1 MSKKPV
7 LVVLAA
13 GMGSRYGGLKQMDP
27 LGPNGELILDYSVRD
42 AVNAGFE
49 TVVFVIKKAIE
60 ADFIAIVSPRMA
72 GKIEVRYA
80 FQELTDL
87 PEGIALPDGREKPWG
102 TTHAVLAAEAAVDGA
117 PFAIINA
124 DDYYGP
130 SAFSEIYRFLTVPA
144 AEDGK
149 AHFAMVGY
157 RMENTVTDHGTVA
170 RGVCQVDGQ
179 GHLSKIRECLKLAK
193 VDGGAENREAEPEF
207 FPGATPVSMN
217 FWGLN
222 SDFMTYARNRFAAD
236 LGEMMDTNPMKCEV
250 LLPVTVDKM
259 IQAAD
264 CDVTVLESRDVWYGV
279 TYQEDKP
286 QVKAA
291 LAALHDSG
299 VYGDL
304 TK

>member
-102 TTHAVLAAEAAVDGA
+102 TTHAVLAAKAAVDGA

-130 SAFSEIYRFLTVPA
+130 SAFSEIYRFLTAPA

-170 RGVCQVDGQ
+170 RGVCQVDEQ

-193 VDGGAENREAEPEF
+193 VDGGAENREAEPEL

-222 SDFMTYARNRFAAD
+222 SDFMAYARNRFAAD

-250 LLPVTVDKM
+250 LLPVTIDKM
-259 IQAAD
+259 IQAAA